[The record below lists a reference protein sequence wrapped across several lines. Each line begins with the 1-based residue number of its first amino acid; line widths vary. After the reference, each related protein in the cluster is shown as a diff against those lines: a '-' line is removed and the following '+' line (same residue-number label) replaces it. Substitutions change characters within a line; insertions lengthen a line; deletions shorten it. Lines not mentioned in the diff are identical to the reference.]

1 MTTAARTLSA
11 LPSAEQLP
19 CAVLRLDTGG
29 RVASANAL
37 LCEWVGRSEEA
48 LQGQPADALLSVPSR
63 VIFQSRVLPLLRL
76 NGYADEVTLALL
88 DAHGAPVHVLMY
100 ARRRPG
106 DAGVACDA
114 VLVPVRQRRRLE
126 EETLRVRRAA
136 DLSPYMIFQLWV
148 PPDVQQ
154 ARFPYASEAIRSL
167 YGESAEAAATSAEAV
182 FQHVHPEDRNR
193 VQATLQAAVAGM
205 APWQVRFRVQT
216 PAAAAPV
223 WHELNASPRGLA
235 GGQTLWHGHVG
246 DITARVALE
255 EAMAQQ
261 HVAEGAARARSAFL
275 ARVSHELRT
284 PLNGILGFA
293 QLLAHEDT
301 DRLSEVQRR
310 RVNTIESAGRTLLE
324 LVDEVLDLNAID
336 SGQFKVTPARVAALD
351 VAAQAV
357 AMAGPAAATAGL
369 TLSGPEVHAPQPA
382 WAPGWQVQA
391 DARRLLQVL
400 GALLSNAVKYTP
412 AGGSVSLRLSAA
424 DGGVAFTVADTGIGL
439 SAAQQEGLF
448 EPFNRLGA
456 ERTTTPGSGLG
467 LVIARGLVGLMGG
480 HLQVRSAAG
489 EGSVFTVWLPAAPR
503 EAALAGAVPAT
514 HALGLGPA
522 EPAAAEA
529 LPSRLLY
536 VEDNEVNALLMQAI
550 VALRPGLQLQ
560 VAPDVAG
567 ALAAARETPPDL
579 VLLDLHLPDGD
590 GYTLLRALRLLPG
603 MQQVPAVVVSAS
615 AHAEERQRALAAGF
629 VGYWTKPLDLA
640 QTLADL
646 DRVLAC
652 AARARHSA
660 V

>member
-1 MTTAARTLSA
+1 
-11 LPSAEQLP
+11 
-19 CAVLRLDTGG
+19 
-29 RVASANAL
+29 
-37 LCEWVGRSEEA
+37 
-48 LQGQPADALLSVPSR
+48 
-63 VIFQSRVLPLLRL
+63 
-76 NGYADEVTLALL
+76 
-88 DAHGAPVHVLMY
+88 
-100 ARRRPG
+100 
-106 DAGVACDA
+106 
-114 VLVPVRQRRRLE
+114 
-126 EETLRVRRAA
+126 
-136 DLSPYMIFQLWV
+136 
-148 PPDVQQ
+148 
-154 ARFPYASEAIRSL
+154 
-167 YGESAEAAATSAEAV
+167 
-182 FQHVHPEDRNR
+182 
-193 VQATLQAAVAGM
+193 
-205 APWQVRFRVQT
+205 
-216 PAAAAPV
+216 
-223 WHELNASPRGLA
+223 
-235 GGQTLWHGHVG
+235 
-246 DITARVALE
+246 
-255 EAMAQQ
+255 
-261 HVAEGAARARSAFL
+261 
-275 ARVSHELRT
+275 
-284 PLNGILGFA
+284 
-293 QLLAHEDT
+293 
-301 DRLSEVQRR
+301 
-310 RVNTIESAGRTLLE
+310 
-324 LVDEVLDLNAID
+324 
-336 SGQFKVTPARVAALD
+336 

-382 WAPGWQVQA
+382 GAPGWQVQA

-514 HALGLGPA
+514 DAPGLGPA